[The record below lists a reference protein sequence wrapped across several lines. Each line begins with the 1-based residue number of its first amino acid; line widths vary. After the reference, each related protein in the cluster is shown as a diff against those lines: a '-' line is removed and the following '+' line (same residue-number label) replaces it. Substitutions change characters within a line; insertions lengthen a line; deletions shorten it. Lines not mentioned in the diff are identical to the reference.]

1 MTKDNFSVGLGRLGR
16 SRTNGGFTLVELLVV
31 IAIIGILIALLLPAV
46 QAAREAARRMQCTNV
61 LKQIG
66 LALHNHHDAR
76 KAFPPGND
84 DLNGRYTG
92 NADTGGTVSASVH
105 LFPYMEQ
112 QALYDA
118 ILNCDETDIPRG
130 TGAPWNVMAVSQADL
145 SLLRCPSAGEN
156 TKTSPG
162 DATYGSR
169 LVGPNNYVYSLGDG
183 CWAHSHRPGGDTHRV
198 TTRGMFY
205 SYDRKNI
212 SAAVDGTSNTVGA
225 SETLNPSTY
234 RGKDMRTNVA
244 RYPGIWD
251 GTPHGR
257 PMRCSVANLQV
268 PGNPKAFRD
277 DLESA
282 SFRGMLMTM
291 GWADA
296 NGFTTLTPP
305 NWPVCIYNGWN
316 DWGVMPPT
324 SNHTGGV
331 NVAMMDGS
339 VQFISNTINCLSPG
353 VEADPLAVKS
363 GASPFG
369 VWGALG
375 TPSGGESYG
384 LP

>member
-1 MTKDNFSVGLGRLGR
+1 MKKDRVNLWKKGKSHTIR
-16 SRTNGGFTLVELLVV
+16 GFTLVELLVV

-46 QAAREAARRMQCTNV
+46 QAAREAARRMECTNK

-84 DLNGRYTG
+84 DLNGRFTG
-92 NADTGGTVSASVH
+92 NAQTGGTVGTSVH
-105 LFPYMEQ
+105 LFPYLEQ
-112 QALYDA
+112 NAIYDA
-118 ILNCDETDIPRG
+118 IVNCDVADIPRG
-130 TGAPWNVMAVSQADL
+130 SGAPWNVMAVSQADL

-156 TKTSPG
+156 TRTSPG
-162 DATYGSR
+162 DPTYGSR

-183 CWAHSHRPGGDTHRV
+183 CWAHSHRPGSDTHRV

-205 SYDRKNI
+205 SYDPKSI
-212 SAAVDGTSNTVGA
+212 ASAVDGTSNTIGV

-244 RYPGIWD
+244 RFQGIWN
-251 GTPHGR
+251 GTPHGL
-257 PMRCSVANLQV
+257 PLECNVANLQV
-268 PGNPKAFRD
+268 PGNPRVFRD
-277 DLESA
+277 ELESA
-282 SFRGMLMTM
+282 SFRGMLVTM

-296 NGFTTLTPP
+296 NGFTTLTQP

-331 NVAMMDGS
+331 NGTMMDGS
-339 VQFISNTINCLSPG
+339 VQFISNTIDNISPG
-353 VEADPLAVKS
+353 LTQPIYAVKS
-363 GASPFG
+363 GSSPFG

-375 TPSGGESYG
+375 TPDGGESRG